1 MRSSADNPEGRV
13 GVALRVGL
21 GAVTALESV
30 AEPGD
35 DESSDLGTVDP
46 EESEVGLRAQ
56 VDTRRSTDSVNADS
70 ALWTRIKL
78 DRTVRFVG
86 DRRALRAATKKEQIA
101 GAARSLFLA
110 QGYAGTTMD
119 GVSSVAGVSKQ
130 TLYSYF
136 PSKADLL
143 AEILDEEIASLWIGE
158 DPMPAFDTLAELR
171 GALLALAQGM
181 TTRWMRDDALQ
192 LLRLVVG
199 EVVRLP
205 ELRDGI
211 REVFPG
217 QLLAQVEGLIRS
229 ADDAGIVDAPHPDL
243 SARMFLGP
251 VMTFVSLDGLLRAD
265 SVAPPDSRSL
275 AYIVDAFLVTI
286 RVGGGPR

>member
-1 MRSSADNPEGRV
+1 
-13 GVALRVGL
+13 
-21 GAVTALESV
+21 
-30 AEPGD
+30 
-35 DESSDLGTVDP
+35 
-46 EESEVGLRAQ
+46 
-56 VDTRRSTDSVNADS
+56 VN
-70 ALWTRIKL
+70 
-78 DRTVRFVG
+78 

-101 GAARSLFLA
+101 GAARTLFLA

-119 GVSSVAGVSKQ
+119 GVSSAAGVSKQ

-158 DPMPAFDTLAELR
+158 VTMPGLATLAELR
-171 GALLALAQGM
+171 SLLLALAQGM
-181 TTRWMRDDALQ
+181 TSRWMRDDALQ

-217 QLLAQVEGLIRS
+217 HLLAQVEGVVRA
-229 ADDAGIVDAPHPDL
+229 ADDAGIVDAPRPDL

-251 VMTFVSLDGLLRAD
+251 VMSFVSLDGLLRAD
-265 SVAPPDSRSL
+265 TAVPPDSESL
-275 AYIVDAFLVTI
+275 AYIVDAFLLTI
-286 RVGGGPR
+286 RLDGGS